1 MDLTSVLLHKSAFQ
15 RKRRKKKE
23 EEEEEE
29 EERECQL

>member
-1 MDLTSVLLHKSAFQ
+1 MDLTSVLFHKSAFQ

-29 EERECQL
+29 RECQL